1 MLISSLLEH
10 ALDVM
15 AQRQDVCLVHEGS
28 AVQTPAEAEKN
39 VCTRK
44 SHSVI
49 HTRLDDVRNFL
60 AFNVRRLR
68 SALSYITREVLFV
81 HMSGNMSLIAIISV
95 YRWKYYQHT

>member
-28 AVQTPAEAEKN
+28 RFKPWLRQRKN
-39 VCTRK
+39 VCTSK

-49 HTRLDDVRNFL
+49 HTSVDDVRNFL
-60 AFNVRRLR
+60 AFNVRQLR
-68 SALSYITREVLFV
+68 SALSYIKREVLFV
-81 HMSGNMSLIAIISV
+81 HMSGNMSLMAIISV
-95 YRWKYYQHT
+95 YRWKYY